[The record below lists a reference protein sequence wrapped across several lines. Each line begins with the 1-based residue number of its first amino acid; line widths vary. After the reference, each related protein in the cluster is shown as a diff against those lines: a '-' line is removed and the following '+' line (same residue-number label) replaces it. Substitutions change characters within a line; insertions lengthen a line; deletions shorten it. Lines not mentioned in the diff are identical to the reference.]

1 MSKQAYRVTLQPV
14 SVVSQCSLIPRLNG
28 MVSGDQRRLT
38 GSGSALEESSR
49 RCAIQ
54 MAAFTLLNFYNVST
68 TDTSRSLSATAKL
81 LVLLVCTSYVLIYHV
96 TSTMMAIRDA

>member
-1 MSKQAYRVTLQPV
+1 
-14 SVVSQCSLIPRLNG
+14 
-28 MVSGDQRRLT
+28 
-38 GSGSALEESSR
+38 
-49 RCAIQ
+49 